1 VKTRKKQ
8 SEDQK
13 KAKELIELFGHKVQ
27 ATKCVEE
34 IIKEY
39 ELINPLRP
47 LSIEFWT
54 KVREEITKY

>member
-1 VKTRKKQ
+1 M